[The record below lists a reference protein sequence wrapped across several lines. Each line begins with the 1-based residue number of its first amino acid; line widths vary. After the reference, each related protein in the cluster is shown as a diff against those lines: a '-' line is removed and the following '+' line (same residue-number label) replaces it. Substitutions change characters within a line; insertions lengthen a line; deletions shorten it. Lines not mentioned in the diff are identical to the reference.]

1 MTPAAAL
8 VKRHSGLQRQVL
20 ALYRDVLRGARALT
34 VPRPAR
40 ASAAAFARADFRAK
54 ATSVEGRDYLRIE
67 HLLRTGR
74 KQLAALKGAQVS
86 GFGTAGGADG
96 DGSGGGAVGAIVG
109 WRRE

>member
-40 ASAAAFARADFRAK
+40 ASAAAFARAEFRAK

-74 KQLAALKGAQVS
+74 KQLAALKGAQVT
-86 GFGTAGGADG
+86 GFGT
-96 DGSGGGAVGAIVG
+96 SGCVESDGGAVRAILG